1 MDINITDELY
11 NFKKDVLTIL
21 LNCGA
26 FYIILKALYQGK
38 TGY

>member
-11 NFKKDVLTIL
+11 NFKKDDLTIL